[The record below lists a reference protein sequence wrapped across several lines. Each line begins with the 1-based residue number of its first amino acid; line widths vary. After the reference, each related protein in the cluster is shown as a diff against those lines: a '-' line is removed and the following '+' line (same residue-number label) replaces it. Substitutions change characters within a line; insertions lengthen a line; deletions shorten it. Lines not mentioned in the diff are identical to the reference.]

1 MLNKN
6 LAAQIAEEA
15 QKKVVCLNATNE
27 TNQLFINTKINENP
41 FNKQNQSGANPNPNN
56 PFGDSFSQLNDNDI
70 FGLEFDWIRQNNS
83 SLSNQGIFN
92 LNEKQLRV

>member
-15 QKKVVCLNATNE
+15 QKKVVCL
-27 TNQLFINTKINENP
+27 NQLFINTKINENP